1 LTEAL
6 YLAGICEKVY
16 IVHRREHF
24 TCDTCWFDEAKKN
37 EKIEIFLTEEI
48 EEII

>member
-1 LTEAL
+1 M
-6 YLAGICEKVY
+6 CEKVY
-16 IVHRREHF
+16 IIHRNKQFR
-24 TCDTCWFDEAKKN
+24 CDTCWFDEAKKN